1 MSLSRG
7 HGLAD
12 EHHLNDGDLRYGTRN
27 LTYSLNKK
35 KRWLL
40 PEIIEERICEH
51 DPQSNVTKDKRE
63 FNIDERLKIVMYEN
77 VNTFHRSSCIRY
89 GNNQTTPHI
98 IHKNGSRF
106 SSESLTK
113 WMDFNTRERWTR
125 RNRKGR
131 EDRINLPNFG
141 FERRAGFFPSEVTY
155 EFLYPQRPPPGE
167 THRHGKTSLA
177 YASKPHDYDWTGRH
191 FKDTTQ
197 HRRKVRR
204 CECANFD
211 RMEGEYDFDDEEE
224 EMEVSE
230 YIISSSNSI
239 DENQRWSI
247 VFDEFGKC
255 SMIRSS
261 NVSIPMI
268 S

>member
-1 MSLSRG
+1 M
-7 HGLAD
+7 
-12 EHHLNDGDLRYGTRN
+12 
-27 LTYSLNKK
+27 NKK

-40 PEIIEERICEH
+40 PDIIEQRICEH
-51 DPQSNVTKDKRE
+51 NPQSNNEV

-77 VNTFHRSSCIRY
+77 VNSSHRSSCIRY
-89 GNNQTTPHI
+89 GNSQTEPHI

-106 SSESLTK
+106 NSESLTK

-125 RNRKGR
+125 RHRKQR
-131 EDRINLPNFG
+131 EDRVNQPNFG
-141 FERRAGFFPSEVTY
+141 FEQRPGFFPSEVTY
-155 EFLYPQRPPPGE
+155 QFLYPQSLPAGE

-177 YASKPHDYDWTGRH
+177 YASKQSKYDWEGRH
-191 FKDTTQ
+191 FKDTIQ

-204 CECANFD
+204 YECMKFD
-211 RMEGEYDFDDEEE
+211 LQEEEEEEYDFEEE
-224 EMEVSE
+224 EEIEDSE
-230 YIISSSNSI
+230 YIISSSDSI

-255 SMIRSS
+255 ST
-261 NVSIPMI
+261 I